1 MIFDYNFKNY
11 NFRIIFICWLSVHLG
26 VLVVASAS
34 GQDRATV
41 LKQIVGVAI
50 ALVICIVVSLIDYHK
65 YFKFSSII
73 YVMRFPLLAVLLIG
87 KIQRSNQMVAN
98 RRYTDPAL

>member
-11 NFRIIFICWLSVHLG
+11 NFRIIFYMLALSTLG

-50 ALVICIVVSLIDYHK
+50 ALVICIVVSLIV
-65 YFKFSSII
+65 F
-73 YVMRFPLLAVLLIG
+73 
-87 KIQRSNQMVAN
+87 
-98 RRYTDPAL
+98 

>member
-11 NFRIIFICWLSVHLG
+11 NFRIIFYMLALSTLG

-41 LKQIVGVAI
+41 LKQI
-50 ALVICIVVSLIDYHK
+50 
-65 YFKFSSII
+65 
-73 YVMRFPLLAVLLIG
+73 
-87 KIQRSNQMVAN
+87 
-98 RRYTDPAL
+98 